1 MDRHYPFELQPLP
14 YSYHELSPELDELT
28 LHFHHDKH
36 LQTYVDNLNKALE
49 PYPNFHDWTLE
60 ELLIKNEVL
69 PEEIRQPVKNNA
81 GGVYNHE
88 LYFHCMGKNKGSK
101 PEGTLAEAINVD
113 FGSYGEFK
121 AKFKQEALNQFGSGW
136 AWLIHD
142 VKCGLHIIRLPNQ
155 DTPLPYQVYP
165 LLLVDVWEHA
175 YYLQY
180 QNRRAEYLDYWFQI
194 VDWQKIGKKY
204 HDHCGV

>member
-1 MDRHYPFELQPLP
+1 MDRHYPFTLQPLP
-14 YSYHELSPELDELT
+14 YSYHELSPGLDEVT
-28 LHFHHDKH
+28 LQFHHDKH

-49 PYPNFHDWTLE
+49 PHPKFHAWTLE
-60 ELLIKNEVL
+60 ELLVKNEVL

-88 LYFHCMGKNKGSK
+88 MYFQCMGKNRESQ
-101 PEGTLAEAINVD
+101 PEGAIAAAITAD
-113 FGSYGEFK
+113 FGSFDEFK
-121 AKFKQEALNQFGSGW
+121 EKFKQEALNQFGSGW

-142 VKCGLHIIRLPNQ
+142 AKCGLHIIRLPNQ
-155 DTPLPYQVYP
+155 DTPLPYHVYP

-180 QNRRAEYLDYWFQI
+180 QNRRAEYLDHWFEL
-194 VDWQKIGKKY
+194 VDWKKVGKKY